1 MKPLYL
7 KLLRIA
13 VTLVAIVLALFASQ
27 RLWDHYQVEPWT
39 RDGRVRADI
48 VPVTPDV
55 SGLVTHVAIH
65 DNQFVKQGQELF
77 QIDTERYRLALK
89 QADAAVATVR
99 ANLDQA
105 RREARRNAQLSTLV
119 AQETVE
125 QSREKVELGE
135 AQLAQAIANRELA
148 ALNLARTKI
157 VAPVDGY
164 LSDLSLRSG
173 NYVTAGKQVLAV
185 LDTHSF
191 HVDGYFEETK
201 LQGVKIGQPAKIRIM
216 GREQEL
222 RGHVE
227 SISAGIEDRD
237 RANGNNLLPN
247 VNPVFTWV
255 RLAQR
260 IPVRIALDEVP
271 KDLQLVAGLTAT
283 VAIVDKDGHAKAAAN
298 PVGPLATAGGAR
310 Q

>member
-1 MKPLYL
+1 MTLA
-7 KLLRIA
+7 A
-13 VTLVAIVLALFASQ
+13 VVLALFASQ

-77 QIDTERYRLALK
+77 QIDTERYRLAVK

-99 ANLDQA
+99 ANLEQA
-105 RREARRNAQLSTLV
+105 RREARRNSQLSSLV

-135 AQLAQAIANRELA
+135 AQLAQAIANRDLA

-201 LQGVKIGQPAKIRIM
+201 LQGVKIGQGAKIRIM

-227 SISAGIEDRD
+227 SIAAGIEDRD

-283 VAIVDKDGHAKAAAN
+283 VAIVDKDGKVEGAAPASK
-298 PVGPLATAGGAR
+298 GGAVK
-310 Q
+310 

>member
-1 MKPLYL
+1 VKPLYL

-13 VTLVAIVLALFASQ
+13 VTLAAVVLALFASQ

-77 QIDTERYRLALK
+77 QIDTERYRLAVK

-99 ANLDQA
+99 ANLEQA
-105 RREARRNAQLSTLV
+105 RREARRNAQLSSLV

-135 AQLAQAIANRELA
+135 AQLAQAIANRDLA

-201 LQGVKIGQPAKIRIM
+201 LQGVKIGQGAKIRIM

-227 SISAGIEDRD
+227 SIAAGIEDRD

-283 VAIVDKDGHAKAAAN
+283 VAIVDKDGKVEGASPAN
-298 PVGPLATAGGAR
+298 KGGAVK
-310 Q
+310 

>member
-13 VTLVAIVLALFASQ
+13 VTLAAVVLALFASQ
-27 RLWDHYQVEPWT
+27 RVWDHYQVEPWT

-77 QIDTERYRLALK
+77 QIDTERYRLAVK

-105 RREARRNAQLSTLV
+105 RREVRRNAQLSSLV
-119 AQETVE
+119 AQETIE

-135 AQLAQAIANRELA
+135 AQLAQAIANRDLA

-173 NYVTAGKQVLAV
+173 NYVTAGKQVLSV

-201 LQGVKIGQPAKIRIM
+201 LQGVKVGQAAKIRIM

-237 RANGNNLLPN
+237 RANGSNLLPN

-260 IPVRIALDEVP
+260 IPVRVALDEVP

-283 VAIVDKDGHAKAAAN
+283 VAIVDKAE
-298 PVGPLATAGGAR
+298 ATTSTAPASPGGAAK
-310 Q
+310 

>member
-1 MKPLYL
+1 M
-7 KLLRIA
+7 
-13 VTLVAIVLALFASQ
+13 
-27 RLWDHYQVEPWT
+27 
-39 RDGRVRADI
+39 
-48 VPVTPDV
+48 
-55 SGLVTHVAIH
+55 
-65 DNQFVKQGQELF
+65 
-77 QIDTERYRLALK
+77 
-89 QADAAVATVR
+89 R
-99 ANLDQA
+99 ANLEQA
-105 RREARRNAQLSTLV
+105 RREARRNSQLSSLV

-135 AQLAQAIANRELA
+135 AQLAQAIANRDLA

-201 LQGVKIGQPAKIRIM
+201 LQGVKIGQGAKIRIM

-227 SISAGIEDRD
+227 SIAAGIEDRD

-283 VAIVDKDGHAKAAAN
+283 VAIVDKDGKVEGAAPASK
-298 PVGPLATAGGAR
+298 GGAVK
-310 Q
+310 

>member
-13 VTLVAIVLALFASQ
+13 VTLAAVVLALFASQ

-77 QIDTERYRLALK
+77 QIDTERYRLAVK

-99 ANLDQA
+99 ANLEQA
-105 RREARRNAQLSTLV
+105 RREARRNSQLSSLV

-135 AQLAQAIANRELA
+135 AQLAQAIANRDLA

-201 LQGVKIGQPAKIRIM
+201 LQGVKIGQGAKIRIM

-227 SISAGIEDRD
+227 SIAAGIEDRD

-283 VAIVDKDGHAKAAAN
+283 VAIVDKDGKVEGASPAN
-298 PVGPLATAGGAR
+298 KGGAVK
-310 Q
+310 